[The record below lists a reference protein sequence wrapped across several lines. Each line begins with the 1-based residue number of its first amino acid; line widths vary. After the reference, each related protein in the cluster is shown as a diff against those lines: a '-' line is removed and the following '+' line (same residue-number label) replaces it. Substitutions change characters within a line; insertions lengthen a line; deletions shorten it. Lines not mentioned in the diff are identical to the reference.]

1 MDSLV
6 VVTGHINCH
15 IKKSD
20 YNGKFIKTEDRGC
33 QRLGERIMESYFL
46 KVKEFLFGMTKTF
59 WG

>member
-20 YNGKFIKTEDRGC
+20 YNGKFIKTEDRTEVARGW
-33 QRLGERIMESYFL
+33 G
-46 KVKEFLFGMTKTF
+46 KEKWRVLV
-59 WG
+59 

>member
-1 MDSLV
+1 M
-6 VVTGHINCH
+6 VTGHINCH